1 MRVNTSVP
9 TSVMIC
15 CNMRNLSHILYRDF
29 RQEWRQSAIWLSVV
43 LFMVGSVY
51 ITSLCFNAKMD
62 KPSWNA
68 VFWIMLLFTSLSLS
82 VRSLNASSQGYALY
96 QFLLF
101 NPIDFIIARWL
112 FQVILALV
120 LNLLTVLVYGWFMG
134 FSVQRPALF
143 LSITVLNTLAAASVL
158 VFTNAL
164 TSYVSAGFS
173 LLSILSIPL
182 LIPVYSI
189 SVKLGKQ
196 AMDGIENAAF
206 RWDLMGILCAVF
218 LISFGLLILLFPYLW
233 RSR

>member
-1 MRVNTSVP
+1 MH
-9 TSVMIC
+9 
-15 CNMRNLSHILYRDF
+15 NLRHILYRDF
-29 RQEWRQSAIWLSVV
+29 RQEWRQSAVWMSV
-43 LFMVGSVY
+43 LMFMLGSVY

-68 VFWIMLLFTSLSLS
+68 LFWIMVLFTSLSLS
-82 VRSLNASSQGYALY
+82 VRSLGHSGKGYAFY

-101 NPIDFIIARWL
+101 NPLVYIFSRWL
-112 FQVILALV
+112 YQVIFALII
-120 LNLLTVLVYGWFMG
+120 NLLTVLVYAWFMG
-134 FSVQRPALF
+134 FSVQRPELF
-143 LSITVLNTLAAASVL
+143 LCIITLNTLVSASVL

-164 TSYVSAGFS
+164 ASYVSAGFS
-173 LLSILSIPL
+173 LLSVLSIPL

-206 RWDLMGILCAVF
+206 RWDLMGILGALF